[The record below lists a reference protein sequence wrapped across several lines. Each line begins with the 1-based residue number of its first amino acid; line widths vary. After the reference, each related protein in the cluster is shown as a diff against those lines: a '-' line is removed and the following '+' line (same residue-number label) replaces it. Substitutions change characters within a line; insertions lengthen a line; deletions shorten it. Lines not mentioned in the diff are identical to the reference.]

1 MDLLAYSYPLLNA
14 FWTMCMIFLFIL
26 WIWVV
31 IGVIADVFR
40 SRDLSGIAKAVWL
53 FFIVFL
59 PVLGVLMYLIVRGD
73 KMHTH
78 AVKDIET
85 TEAAMGVSS
94 ASQLKTLADLHAS
107 GALTDAEF
115 ASEKQRVLAT

>member
-40 SRDLSGIAKAVWL
+40 SHDLSGIAKAVWL

-59 PVLGVLMYLIVRGD
+59 PILGVLLYLIVRGD
-73 KMHTH
+73 KMHSH
-78 AVKDIET
+78 AINDIQKQQ
-85 TEAAMGVSS
+85 AAVGVSS
-94 ASQLKTLADLHAS
+94 ATELKTLADLHAS

-115 ASEKQRVLAT
+115 AAQKQRVLA